1 MSAKKNEMNE
11 AKNPGVKKRPRQQS
25 ELDGTTE
32 ESLNPEEEV
41 VRAPQAPTTAPNAPR
56 SDAPASRGPGRRVV
70 DPKEA
75 AEKAA
80 RAKKKRQEEAKKT
93 SERPRRA
100 PKSEKPKKSRPA
112 PKAQPDTDSVAGVQF
127 ADMGATMDDFAAM
140 LAGEESAQPVRQR
153 FEIGDTVE
161 GTVVSVGSRFIFIDL
176 GGATEGIADRAQY
189 LDDQGEVTLKAGDK
203 TEFYVIGFDGGIQLG
218 REISAG
224 QSALDAIE
232 TAHAA
237 GLPISGRV
245 TGTNKGGFVVNINGV
260 EAFCPI
266 SQIELG
272 FTEDPEIHVGNTYTF
287 EVIEVREGGR
297 TIVVSRTA
305 LLERQRAEQRKKTLA
320 SLKVDEQVEGIV
332 SRVTD
337 FGAFVD
343 LGGIEGLVHVSEL
356 SHIYFDKPS
365 DVVKEGDK
373 VTVQILSIEED
384 PKRPGDLR
392 ISLSMKAAEEDPW
405 TTVNDQFAVGET
417 ITGKVVRIAPFG
429 AFVEIAPGIEGLV
442 HVSEMSWKKHVA
454 TPRDVVELDE
464 EVQVQIQDIDLMRRR
479 ISLSMKAAEEDP
491 WEQAAGRFAIAME
504 VTGTVAKTED
514 FGAFIDLGDGI
525 TALLPRSEMNLP
537 KDVTPHRLFSVGQEV
552 TARVLNIEP
561 ARRRMALTL
570 KDASQIDTGAQPKA
584 AAPQEPSGPRSYQDE
599 EISNKGS
606 FGTLGDLLR
615 AKKEK

>member
-1 MSAKKNEMNE
+1 MASKKDETKR
-11 AKNPGVKKRPRQQS
+11 AQNPGLKKRPQQAAS
-25 ELDGTTE
+25 KPTKEGLK
-32 ESLNPEEEV
+32 PEEEV

-56 SDAPASRGPGRRVV
+56 GDAPQGASRGRRVV
-70 DPKEA
+70 DPKKEA
-75 AEKAA
+75 QRAIQ
-80 RAKKKRQEEAKKT
+80 AKKKRQKEAQKSSGEAPK
-93 SERPRRA
+93 RPRRA
-100 PKSEKPKKSRPA
+100 EQAKKAGPA
-112 PKAQPDTDSVAGVQF
+112 PQAEQVQGLQF
-127 ADMGATMDDFAAM
+127 GDMGATMDDFAAM
-140 LAGEESAQPVRQR
+140 LAGEESAQPRRQR

-161 GTVVSVGSRFIFIDL
+161 GTVVSIGSRFIFIDL
-176 GGATEGIADRAQY
+176 GGPTEGVADRAQY
-189 LDDQGEVTLKAGDK
+189 LDEEGELTLKPGER
-203 TEFYVIGFDGGIQLG
+203 TEFYVIGFEGGVQLG

-224 QSALDAIE
+224 HSALEAIE

-245 TGTNKGGFVVNINGV
+245 TGTNKGGFEVNINGV

-287 EVIEVREGGR
+287 EVTEVREGGR

-305 LLERQRAEQRKKTLA
+305 LLERQRAEQREKTLA
-320 SLKVDEQVEGIV
+320 SLEVDAQIEGVV

-356 SHIYFDKPS
+356 SHIYFDKPT
-365 DVVKEGDK
+365 DVVNEGDQ

-384 PKRPGDLR
+384 ERRPGDLR
-392 ISLSMKAAEEDPW
+392 ISLSMKEAQPDPW

-417 ITGKVVRIAPFG
+417 VQGKVVRIAPFG

-454 TPRDVVELDE
+454 TPRDVVELDQQ
-464 EVQVQIQDIDLMRRR
+464 VQVQIQDIDLMRRR

-491 WEQAAGRFAIAME
+491 WEQATNRFAVAME

-537 KDVTPHRLFSVGQEV
+537 KDVTPHRLFSAGQEV

-561 ARRRMALTL
+561 VRRRMALTL
-570 KDASQIDTGAQPKA
+570 KEASQIDRGAQPKA
-584 AAPQEPSGPRSYQDE
+584 SPESPRGPRSYQDE
-599 EISNKGS
+599 ELSSKGS

-615 AKKEK
+615 AKKDR